1 MKSKRASLKSDRL
14 AEDGKPTTAVG
25 RKIAR
30 KTAHSLI
37 ERRRRF
43 KMNEEFGVLKGM
55 IPACTGVEMHKLAI
69 LQVRTP
75 RKKKIL
81 FYYYYFIITNLKDAN
96 SLVLRQASSISNTS
110 SNVW

>member
-1 MKSKRASLKSDRL
+1 MDKPADD
-14 AEDGKPTTAVG
+14 EKPTTAVG

-69 LQVRTP
+69 LQVFNQSP
-75 RKKKIL
+75 
-81 FYYYYFIITNLKDAN
+81 F
-96 SLVLRQASSISNTS
+96 
-110 SNVW
+110 NVVNNEEKNECF